1 MVGPIGKKYKEALKG
16 SESAQL
22 SFTEG
27 IFPAKGTA
35 IRNVLFAQ
43 ISYIYIQLVQEAGPL
58 SYLPA

>member
-27 IFPAKGTA
+27 IFSSQRDRNKKCS
-35 IRNVLFAQ
+35 IRPNF
-43 ISYIYIQLVQEAGPL
+43 IHIQLVEAGPL
-58 SYLPA
+58 SYLTA